1 MKKELKDLT
10 IAVGGF
16 ILIEG
21 LGILAIML
29 LDGLDGKIYSATIKA
44 ITTTMAACLCGLCYY
59 VYSVIKSLFNLK
71 IKKHSCKH
79 LETILHSGCKTLG
92 KEEVQQLYD
101 IAFGDNDVAIEW
113 MNENQEIRN
122 KLNKKILYYD
132 LSQSEKAELKEK
144 YDVINKRSDIVFY
157 LRFYKRQS
165 YEVDEIYNK
174 ILNQY

>member
-1 MKKELKDLT
+1 MKKELKNLA
-10 IAVGGF
+10 IAIGGF
-16 ILIEG
+16 ILIVG
-21 LGILAIML
+21 LGTLASML
-29 LDGLDGKIYSATIKA
+29 FGDGGMAAAKA
-44 ITTTMAACLCGLCYY
+44 ISSAMAVYTLALL
-59 VYSVIKSLFNLK
+59 YSVIKSLFNFGT
-71 IKKHSCKH
+71 KKHSCRH

-157 LRFYKRQS
+157 LRNYKRQS

>member
-1 MKKELKDLT
+1 MKKELKNLA
-10 IAVGGF
+10 IAIGGF
-16 ILIEG
+16 ILIVG
-21 LGILAIML
+21 LGTLASML
-29 LDGLDGKIYSATIKA
+29 FGDGGMARSAKKA
-44 ITTTMAACLCGLCYY
+44 IASTMAAYTLGLCYQ

-92 KEEVQQLYD
+92 KGEVQQLYD
-101 IAFGDNDVAIEW
+101 IAFGDNDAAIEW

-157 LRFYKRQS
+157 LRSYKRQS